1 MIMLTLEECILE
13 LPELTYDKDKLV
25 EVFEQ
30 VKGYARVKSL
40 SWTPPSLNS
49 IESARNVVIQSHDY
63 MMLKEEEQGKG
74 VNLLDFPYVRE
85 LVDRLDI
92 EVNHTNLDIMWNRPG
107 FRFLPHVDRWAA
119 SVFVWPILSDGEFNP
134 VDFYNYD
141 GEIVQDREYPQLTLK
156 DIALTHNYS
165 DTYATVFNSHLI
177 HGVRMV
183 KNNRIFMRLRTDT
196 EFHVIREKYQNGAL
210 IKSYDH
216 N

>member
-1 MIMLTLEECILE
+1 MKMLTQEDCILE
-13 LPELTYDKDKLV
+13 LPELTYDRTKLV

-30 VKGYARVKSL
+30 VKNYARVKSL
-40 SWTPPSLNS
+40 AWRPPSLNS
-49 IESARNVVIQSHDY
+49 VESARNVVIQSHDY

-134 VDFYNYD
+134 IDFYNYD
-141 GEIVQDREYPQLTLK
+141 GDIIQDTEYPQLTLK

-165 DTYATVFNSHLI
+165 SQYPTVFNSHLI
-177 HGVRMV
+177 HGVRTV

-196 EFHVIREKYQNGAL
+196 EFPVIMKRYKNRTLFKG
-210 IKSYDH
+210 
-216 N
+216 